1 MSDYQK
7 ILKGVDPKNAQEILS
22 RAIDHFGD
30 DICMATSFQLGGLV
44 LLDML
49 HQVDKPVRVFSI
61 DTGRLPE
68 ETFECA
74 EAIRRKYGI
83 KVEWVFPKFDAVQ
96 QLETE
101 KGLYSFKESVDNR
114 KECCGIRK
122 VEPLGRALEDYSA
135 WITGR
140 RMDQSETREQLN
152 IIEADP
158 IHHGKLKINPLLRW
172 NKADLWYYVEEHG
185 VPHNRLYDEGYLSI
199 GCAPCTRPCKEGE
212 DERAGRWWWESTEHK
227 ECGLHLN
234 FKLLIAYCL
243 LINSAT
249 PK

>member
-1 MSDYQK
+1 MTD
-7 ILKGVDPKNAQEILS
+7 INNIFNGVAPKDSLEVLS

-49 HQVDKPVRVFSI
+49 HKVGKPVRVFSI

-68 ETFECA
+68 ETFECS
-74 EAIRRKYGI
+74 EAIRYKYGI
-83 KVEWVFPKFDAVQ
+83 NVEWVFPKHELVE

-101 KGLYSFKESVDNR
+101 KGLYSFRESKANR
-114 KECCGIRK
+114 LECCGIRK
-122 VEPLGRALEDYSA
+122 VEPLGRALEGYGA

-140 RMDQSETREQLN
+140 RKDQSDERGALEF
-152 IIEADP
+152 IEKDP
-158 IHHGKLKINPLLRW
+158 VHPGKVKINPLIHW
-172 NKADLWYYVEEHG
+172 TKPELWFYVEENK

-199 GCAPCTRPCKEGE
+199 GCAPCTRPCREGE
-212 DERAGRWWWESTEHK
+212 DERAGRWWWESPEHK

-234 FKLLIAYCL
+234 FRQGGGI
-243 LINSAT
+243 
-249 PK
+249 

>member
-1 MSDYQK
+1 MIELRKLFD
-7 ILKGVDPKNAQEILS
+7 GVAAKDSQEVLS

-30 DICMATSFQLGGLV
+30 GICMATSFQLGGLV

-49 HQVDKPVRVFSI
+49 HRTGKPVRVFSI

-83 KVEWVFPKFDAVQ
+83 NVEWVFPHYEAVQ
-96 QLETE
+96 KLETE
-101 KGLYSFKESVDNR
+101 KGLFSFKESVKNR

-122 VEPLGRALEDYSA
+122 VEPLGRALEDYTA

-140 RMDQSETREQLN
+140 RKEQSGDRKQLGFTET
-152 IIEADP
+152 DP
-158 IHHGKLKINPLLRW
+158 VHPGKVKINPLIHW
-172 NKADLWYYVEEHG
+172 TKPELWYYVEENK

-212 DERAGRWWWESTEHK
+212 DERAGRWWWESSEHK

-234 FKLLIAYCL
+234 YKQGGGI
-243 LINSAT
+243 
-249 PK
+249 

>member
-1 MSDYQK
+1 MNDYNN
-7 ILKGVDPKNAQEILS
+7 IFKGIDPKDAQEILS

-30 DICMATSFQLGGLV
+30 TLTMATSLQLGGLA

-49 HQVDKPVRVFSI
+49 HQVGKPIRVFSL

-68 ETFECA
+68 ETYECA
-74 EAIRRKYGI
+74 ESIRQRYGI
-83 KVEWVFPKFDAVQ
+83 HIEWVFPQHESVQ
-96 QLETE
+96 KLETE
-101 KGLYSFKESVDNR
+101 KGLFSFKESIDNR

-122 VEPLGRALEDYSA
+122 LEPLGRALEGYSA

-140 RMDQSETREQLN
+140 RMDQSDSRKELN
-152 IIEADP
+152 IIEEDP
-158 IHHGKLKINPLLRW
+158 VHPGLVKINPLIHW
-172 NKADLWYYVEEHG
+172 SKADLWYYVEEHH

-199 GCAPCTRPCKEGE
+199 GCACCTRPCKEGE

-234 FKLLIAYCL
+234 FKNGGGI
-243 LINSAT
+243 
-249 PK
+249 

>member
-1 MSDYQK
+1 MNAYDTLFDGIDVK
-7 ILKGVDPKNAQEILS
+7 DPVAILM

-30 DICMATSFQLGGLV
+30 KITMATSFQVGGLV

-49 HQVDKPVRVFSI
+49 HQIDKPVRVFSL

-68 ETFECA
+68 ETYECA

-83 KVEWVFPKFDAVQ
+83 NVEWIFPQHEAIQ
-96 QLETE
+96 LLETE
-101 KGLYSFKESVDNR
+101 KGMFSFKDSIENR

-122 VEPLGRALEDYSA
+122 VEPLGRALEGYSA

-140 RMDQSETREQLN
+140 RADQSDTRKELN
-152 IIEADP
+152 IIEDDP
-158 IHHGKLKINPLLRW
+158 VHPGMVKVNPLIHWTL
-172 NKADLWYYVEEHG
+172 ADLWFYVEEHG

-199 GCAPCTRPCKEGE
+199 GCQCCTRPCKEGE
-212 DERAGRWWWESTEHK
+212 DERSGRWWWESPEHK

-234 FKLLIAYCL
+234 FKQGGGI
-243 LINSAT
+243 
-249 PK
+249 

>member
-1 MSDYQK
+1 MNGYSNIFEGIDPRDAQA
-7 ILKGVDPKNAQEILS
+7 ILA

-30 DICMATSFQLGGLV
+30 RITMATSLQLGGLV

-49 HQVDKPVRVFSI
+49 YQTGKTIPVFSL

-74 EAIRRKYGI
+74 EAVRRKYGI
-83 KVEWVFPKFDAVQ
+83 NIQWVFPRHEAVEK
-96 QLETE
+96 LERE
-101 KGLYSFKESVDNR
+101 KGLYSFRESVGNR

-122 VEPLGRALEDYSA
+122 VEPLGRALEGYSA

-140 RMDQSETREQLN
+140 RMDQSDTRKELA
-152 IIEADP
+152 IVEEDP
-158 IHHGKLKINPLLRW
+158 VHPGLVKINPLIHW
-172 NKADLWYYVEEHG
+172 TKADLWYYVEEHK

-212 DERAGRWWWESTEHK
+212 DERAGRWWWESPEHK

-234 FKLLIAYCL
+234 YKQGAGI
-243 LINSAT
+243 
-249 PK
+249 

>member
-1 MSDYQK
+1 MNDYNN
-7 ILKGVDPKNAQEILS
+7 IFKGIDPKDAQGILS

-30 DICMATSFQLGGLV
+30 TLTMATSLQLGGLA

-49 HQVDKPVRVFSI
+49 HQVGKPIRVFSL

-68 ETFECA
+68 ETYECA
-74 EAIRRKYGI
+74 ESIRQRYGI
-83 KVEWVFPKFDAVQ
+83 KIEWVFPQHEAVQ

-101 KGLYSFKESVDNR
+101 KGLFSFKESVDNR
-114 KECCGIRK
+114 KECCGICK
-122 VEPLGRALEDYSA
+122 VEPLGRALEGYSA

-140 RMDQSETREQLN
+140 RMDQSDNRKELN
-152 IIEADP
+152 IIEEDP
-158 IHHGKLKINPLLRW
+158 GHPGLFKINPLIHW
-172 NKADLWYYVEEHG
+172 TKADLWYYVEEHH

-199 GCAPCTRPCKEGE
+199 GCACCTRPCKEGE

-234 FKLLIAYCL
+234 FKNGGGI
-243 LINSAT
+243 
-249 PK
+249 

>member
-1 MSDYQK
+1 MNDYYN
-7 ILKGVDPKNAQEILS
+7 IFKGIDPKDAQEILS

-30 DICMATSFQLGGLV
+30 TLTMATSLQLGGLA

-49 HQVDKPVRVFSI
+49 HQVGKPIRVFSL

-68 ETFECA
+68 ETYECA
-74 EAIRRKYGI
+74 ESIRQRYGI
-83 KVEWVFPKFDAVQ
+83 HIEWVFPQHEAVQ
-96 QLETE
+96 KLETE
-101 KGLYSFKESVDNR
+101 KGLFSFKESVDNR

-122 VEPLGRALEDYSA
+122 VEPLDRALEGYSA

-140 RMDQSETREQLN
+140 RMDQSDARKELN
-152 IIEADP
+152 IIEEDP
-158 IHHGKLKINPLLRW
+158 GHPGLFKINPLIHW
-172 NKADLWYYVEEHG
+172 TKADLWYYVEEHQ

-199 GCAPCTRPCKEGE
+199 GCACCTRPCKEGE

-234 FKLLIAYCL
+234 FKNGGGI
-243 LINSAT
+243 
-249 PK
+249 